1 MVKSKISHIE
11 INVLNYAEAIQ
22 YYDLIFKPMGI
33 KRMNCMKDWTAYS
46 DGQTKIILGRT
57 EDKYKK
63 DGFHRKRAG
72 LNHLAFY
79 ADSKEAVDRFYTEV
93 LVPNKIPVLYENRPF
108 GDDDYYAV
116 FFEGP
121 DRLKLEYVFA
131 PRYCDENSW
140 PNVTEDDFNPYA
152 KTSK

>member
-1 MVKSKISHIE
+1 
-11 INVLNYAEAIQ
+11 
-22 YYDLIFKPMGI
+22 MGI
-33 KRMNCMKDWTAYS
+33 KRINCMKNWTAYS
-46 DGQTKIILGRT
+46 DGQTKIILGPT
-57 EDKYKK
+57 EEKFKK

-79 ADSKEAVDRFYTEV
+79 AENKEDVDKFHSEV
-93 LVPNKIPVLYENRPF
+93 LVPNNIPVLYEKKPF
-108 GDDDYYAV
+108 GDNDYYAV

-140 PNVTEDDFNPYA
+140 PSDIEDDFDPYA
-152 KTSK
+152 EISK